1 MSAGHYITY
10 VKVSSGHYITYVKV
24 SSSGHFE
31 LEDTIKCYILTLN
44 DMTTF
49 LVKVDKSQ
57 ISNFGTHLQKIFGK
71 AWFPLLIM
79 VLPLLKAK

>member
-1 MSAGHYITY
+1 MKLGLGLWRKNVCGHYITY
-10 VKVSSGHYITYVKV
+10 VKV
-24 SSSGHFE
+24 SSGHFE

-57 ISNFGTHLQKIFGK
+57 ISNFGIHLQKIFGK